1 MYYFLIFISLF
12 LFSCG
17 ESKEAKNTTESPNI
31 IAEKPTK
38 NPITAEID
46 LIALEKAGEFKD
58 TVIAHVAYDPVFH
71 TKKTYKAVSFNKMLE
86 KYFDIAGLDTSKTR
100 LIFECTDNYVTTM
113 NLGLALHHKG
123 FIAFKDNDAPAGKR
137 FLPAQKGAETK
148 ELDPFYLVWEDFNKT
163 SKGFSFPY
171 NLLKIKLQHIDE

>member
-1 MYYFLIFISLF
+1 MYYFLILISLF
-12 LFSCG
+12 LFSCT
-17 ESKEAKNTTESPNI
+17 ESKETKTATESPDI
-31 IAEKPTK
+31 VAEKPAK

-46 LIALEKAGEFKD
+46 LLALEKAGEFKD
-58 TVIAHVAYDPVFH
+58 TVTVQVNNDPVFH
-71 TKKTYKAVSFNKMLE
+71 TKKTYKGVSFNKMLE
-86 KYFDIAGLDTSKTR
+86 KHFDIAGLDTSKTR

-123 FIAFKDNDAPAGKR
+123 FITFKDVDAPAEKR
-137 FLPAQKGAETK
+137 FLPAKKEKETK
-148 ELDPFYLVWEDFNKT
+148 SLDPFYLVWEDFNKT